1 VRRIGARLAASDG
14 SATWVGRQGRG
25 SLGPRSQVGRVVVST
40 RFIFAKEKHKLGR
53 RQRRARASAKVEAGV
68 GRPRPHGP

>member
-53 RQRRARASAKVEAGV
+53 RQR
-68 GRPRPHGP
+68 